1 VRNLGCQSEF
11 ERKIKA
17 GIEQLETPEIQAEI
31 TYIVTPVMTPRRDRS
46 KFSNKDLT
54 PRRWLPT

>member
-1 VRNLGCQSEF
+1 MPAEF

>member
-1 VRNLGCQSEF
+1 VRNLGCHPEF

-17 GIEQLETPEIQAEI
+17 GIEQLETPEVQAEI
-31 TYIVTPVMTPRRDRS
+31 TCIVTAVMTPRRDRS
-46 KFSNKDLT
+46 RFSNKELT